1 MAEGREIVISLFTPH
16 FQSVFVRVVFVFF
29 ILCIQS
35 RSIIVVV
42 GPLFISTTRIPR
54 INVKEVLRY
63 FYVYQAG
70 ERDHLG
76 C

>member
-1 MAEGREIVISLFTPH
+1 MFTLH
-16 FQSVFVRVVFVFF
+16 FQSVFVRVLRVVFVFF
-29 ILCIQS
+29 ILCIPS

-42 GPLFISTTRIPR
+42 GPLFTSTTRISR

-70 ERDHLG
+70 EITLG
-76 C
+76 ENVG